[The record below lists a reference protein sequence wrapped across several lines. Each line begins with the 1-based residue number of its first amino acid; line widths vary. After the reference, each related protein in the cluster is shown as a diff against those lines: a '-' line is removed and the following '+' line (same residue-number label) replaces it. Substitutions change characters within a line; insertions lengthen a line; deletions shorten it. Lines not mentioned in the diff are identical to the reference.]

1 MTRNILFED
10 YVGPRL
16 TPQAQMERLKRVME
30 HELTPI
36 QREVMTAYYFEH
48 KSMAQI
54 SRERKVTRS
63 TICRTLQRAENRCR
77 RCLQY

>member
-1 MTRNILFED
+1 VTRNTLFED
-10 YVGPRL
+10 YTGPRL

-36 QREVMTAYYFEH
+36 QREVMTAFYFEN
-48 KSMAQI
+48 KTMAQI
-54 SRERKVTRS
+54 SRERNVSRS
-63 TICRTLQRAENRCR
+63 TICRTLHRAENRCR